1 MKEVLVSVK
10 SLENYENFQVGD
22 ENRDEQT
29 SSNISQNYNLEEI
42 VQIETKLWV
51 WIKVN
56 YINVANVTRPSKK
69 LRILTNIRQV
79 HMKELN
85 FPATSATK
93 LLHRETALIHTL
105 KMYMSNLSILVICV
119 TNFLPKNLT

>member
-93 LLHRETALIHTL
+93 LLHRKSTL
-105 KMYMSNLSILVICV
+105 KFTFKVFMREWNFNVIYV
-119 TNFLPKNLT
+119 TT